1 MALIKPITLKN
12 GITVTYH
19 RITSVNNIT
28 NRESII
34 EVSSYTSKEKREE
47 EKLAIKNNQP
57 MDVFI
62 HTEYFNIPYDKT
74 LDVEKAYEYIKT
86 LENYQYS
93 EDD

>member
-1 MALIKPITLKN
+1 MALIKPITLDN
-12 GITVTYH
+12 GITLTYH

-28 NRESII
+28 NISSII

-62 HTEYFNIPYDKT
+62 HTEYLNIPYDQT
-74 LDVEKAYEYIKT
+74 LDVDRAYEYIKT
-86 LENYQYS
+86 LEKYQHS
-93 EDD
+93 END